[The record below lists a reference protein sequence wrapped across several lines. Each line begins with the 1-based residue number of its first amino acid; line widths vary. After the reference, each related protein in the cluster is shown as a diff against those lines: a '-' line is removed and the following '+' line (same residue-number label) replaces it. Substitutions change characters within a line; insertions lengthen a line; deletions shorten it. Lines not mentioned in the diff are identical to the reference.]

1 MANIGL
7 KCAVPTRKHPLNR
20 AISFEDLRGRLGE
33 LGAKPCHEERFLRAW
48 CRASSYDNA
57 KSAAESFFPKSF
69 RENIHAVES
78 ELDNLAKLK
87 AYHPAEV
94 GVGRLLVELADGQLV
109 ESVLL
114 PKGGLCVS
122 TQVGC
127 AVGCVFCMSGRDGLK
142 RQLDSMEIIAQV
154 VLARKLRKVAKVVFM
169 GMGEPSHNLENV
181 LEAIEILGIHGDIG
195 HKNMVFSTVGDYRVF
210 ERLPKEKIK
219 PALAL
224 SLHSANEEKRA
235 SLLPKAPRIPV
246 EELID
251 LAEDYARL
259 THYPIQYQWTLLDGI
274 NDGIDEMR
282 RLADLLKGKYAV
294 LNFIPFN
301 RAEGLAYER
310 PASEKIVAMV
320 RFLRDSK
327 IAVRVRDSAGQE
339 IEGACGQL
347 RARAQEQAGRA

>member
-1 MANIGL
+1 MNQI
-7 KCAVPTRKHPLNR
+7 
-20 AISFEDLRGRLGE
+20 ISFERLKNRLGE
-33 LGAKPCHEERFLRAW
+33 LGAKSCHAERFLRGW
-48 CRASSYDNA
+48 CQASSYDTA
-57 KSAAESFFPKSF
+57 KSAAENFFPKCF
-69 RENIHAVES
+69 RENLHAIES
-78 ELDNLAKLK
+78 ELDNLASLK
-87 AYHPAEV
+87 AFHPAEG

-154 VLARKLRKVAKVVFM
+154 VLARKLRQVSKVVFM

-181 LEAIEILGIHGDIG
+181 LEAIGILGTHGGIG
-195 HKNMVFSTVGDYRVF
+195 HKNLVFSTVGDYRVF
-210 ERLPKEKIK
+210 ERLPEEKIS

-235 SLLPKAPRIPV
+235 SLLPRAPKIPV
-246 EELID
+246 KELVR

-259 THYPIQYQWTLLDGI
+259 THYPIQYQWTLLEGI
-274 NDGIDEMR
+274 NDGIEEMEEI
-282 RLADLLKGKYAV
+282 AALLSGKYAV

-301 RAEGLAYER
+301 KAEGLAYMR
-310 PASEKIVAMV
+310 PASEKIVDIV
-320 RFLRDSK
+320 KFLRNSK

-347 RARAQEQAGRA
+347 RARALSAGRRV